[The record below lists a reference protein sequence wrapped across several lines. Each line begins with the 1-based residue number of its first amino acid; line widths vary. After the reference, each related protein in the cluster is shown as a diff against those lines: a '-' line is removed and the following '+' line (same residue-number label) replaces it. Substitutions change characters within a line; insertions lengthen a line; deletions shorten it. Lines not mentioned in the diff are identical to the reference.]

1 MSGFFVD
8 LRKIHSMKKILT
20 LLILSLVLISC
31 KNKDERFS
39 DEMIEDLIVL
49 KENEDI
55 PPPKSF
61 FDIYVLTDNSE
72 TMLTDNYSLYKL
84 YNHYYY
90 KEFKT
95 LNEFLNEVLNKDF
108 VIEKKFFT
116 NQFYLKSFKLNQNI
130 EKIYSEIGFDEF
142 LKKYSEKTASGK
154 NKLKKSIINEDEYLT
169 VVYLL
174 FKNRYDI
181 SRDCYIG
188 NDYIIKREDY
198 FNPSK

>member
-1 MSGFFVD
+1 
-8 LRKIHSMKKILT
+8 MKKILT